1 MHDNLLG
8 RRVCKAAGVLFI
20 QMNYVK
26 AASNTEPQSE
36 PVAATMDV
44 IVAPAL
50 RKSTG
55 SFSDP

>member
-1 MHDNLLG
+1 
-8 RRVCKAAGVLFI
+8 
-20 QMNYVK
+20 MNYVK